1 MGKEHFLLREKLI
14 KLQIKFFILINLSKL
29 RRKLKNGP
37 KIQLSGLSE
46 GS

>member
-1 MGKEHFLLREKLI
+1 MGKKHFLLSKKLI

-29 RRKLKNGP
+29 RRKLKNKP
-37 KIQLSGLSE
+37 KIQLSGLME